1 MRQRYQVNKKKFDS
15 EPFYDDKHI
24 KTKIKPYN
32 GRTNINFLEK
42 SNQRRCALR
51 SFFCDIIRFLLLR

>member
-32 GRTNINFLEK
+32 GKTNINFLEK
-42 SNQRRCALR
+42 INQ
-51 SFFCDIIRFLLLR
+51 

>member
-42 SNQRRCALR
+42 VTNEGVRCVLFLR
-51 SFFCDIIRFLLLR
+51 YY